1 MHQAILIFHIFFAN
15 ALIAFSMIFFLT
27 RFDSCPQTIF
37 DKHTIGKGISVYF
50 NLLVCI
56 LVHTIF
62 IALVSDI
69 VQKFIFPLIDDSRKF
84 A

>member
-1 MHQAILIFHIFFAN
+1 MHQAILIFHIFFRQC
-15 ALIAFSMIFFLT
+15 LDSLFHDFFLT